1 MVEMGEC
8 LEGDIG
14 EERGAVGEEQD
25 CGTEFEQVEDGFQ
38 SSFSLEPSHGIGFV
52 VFKLPESHIQRG
64 ISYYCC

>member
-1 MVEMGEC
+1 MGEC

-38 SSFSLEPSHGIGFV
+38 SSFSLAVGVPLDQV
-52 VFKLPESHIQRG
+52 ND
-64 ISYYCC
+64 